1 MKTKRRTI
9 AILVALGVLLTSVS
23 PVLALPPLPSSFY
36 GTVQFNGANAPA
48 GTLVS
53 ARINGVQ
60 YAYVTVQTDPGVT
73 VYALD
78 VPGDDAS
85 TPGATEGGVQSAPI
99 VFLVDGVPANETGI
113 WQSGTNVLRN
123 LTVIPPDKPVVSI
136 ARSGPD
142 VLLTWEEVTKNTDGN
157 LTVVKNYQV
166 FRGEQPYFRAGPHA
180 GYRQSRGGTDR
191 SRLSA
196 RGSYQQPD
204 LLLLHRSGCQ
214 HCRPV
219 GQFQAGGQVQFEL
232 VPGQ

>member
-36 GTVQFNGANAPA
+36 GTVKFNGANAPA

-53 ARINGVQ
+53 AKINGVP

-136 ARSGPD
+136 AKSGLD
-142 VLLTWEEVTKNTDGN
+142 VLLTWEAVTKNTEGN

-166 FRGEQPYFRAGPHA
+166 FRGEQPYFAPDPTPGTGNLVEEPTDLDYLHVGAISSLTYYYYIVRAANIAGP
-180 GYRQSRGGTDR
+180 
-191 SRLSA
+191 
-196 RGSYQQPD
+196 
-204 LLLLHRSGCQ
+204 SGNSK
-214 HCRPV
+214 RV
-219 GQFQAGGQVQFEL
+219 GKFTFEL